1 MVKSSVS
8 SPLKQVPIG
17 MFVIL
22 EIYNTYNTR
31 CDVSLNK
38 IPQKLQLS
46 FLKQEYQLKGI
57 IFFKLPPNT
66 RKTEK
71 NVVGHFTAVSFQNNQ
86 WWEYDDCRSQPQKL
100 PTNYTANI
108 QIAIYTV

>member
-1 MVKSSVS
+1 
-8 SPLKQVPIG
+8 

-22 EIYNTYNTR
+22 EIYDTYNTR

-57 IFFKLPPNT
+57 ISFKLPPNT
-66 RKTEK
+66 RKTKK